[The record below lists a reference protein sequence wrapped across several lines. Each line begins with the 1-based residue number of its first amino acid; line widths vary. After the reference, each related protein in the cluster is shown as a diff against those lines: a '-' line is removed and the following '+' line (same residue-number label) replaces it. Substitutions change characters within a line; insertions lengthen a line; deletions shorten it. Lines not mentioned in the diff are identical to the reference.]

1 MPQPSPAFGKAA
13 QQPSPKAHFD
23 TREPEPTDSFL
34 RPNLASSPRP
44 GAMSS
49 SGSPPPS
56 STSNIA
62 NSPSNAAASA
72 PSSDSDATSRFV
84 PPVVALVPSGADTS
98 SLRSAL
104 EIIFTTLERTEAYD
118 ALHADHAALQQAYR
132 GSRSRVQALETELQ
146 GAAAAASHFVQF
158 CQQRYDVL

>member
-1 MPQPSPAFGKAA
+1 MPQPSPAFGKAV

-23 TREPEPTDSFL
+23 THEPEPTDSFL

-44 GAMSS
+44 DPMSS

-56 STSNIA
+56 STSNTA
-62 NSPSNAAASA
+62 NYPSNAAASA

-84 PPVVALVPSGADTS
+84 PPVVGLVPSGADTS
-98 SLRSAL
+98 SMRSAL
-104 EIIFTTLERTEAYD
+104 EIISTTLERTEAYA

-132 GSRSRVQALETELQ
+132 TSRSRVQALETELQ
-146 GAAAAASHFVQF
+146 GAAAATSPFVQF
-158 CQQRYDVL
+158 ASNGTM